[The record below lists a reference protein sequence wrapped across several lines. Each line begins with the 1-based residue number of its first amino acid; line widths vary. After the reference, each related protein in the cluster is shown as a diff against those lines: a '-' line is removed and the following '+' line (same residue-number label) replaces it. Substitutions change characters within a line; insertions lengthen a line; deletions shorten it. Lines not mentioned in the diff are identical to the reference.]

1 MKADLNT
8 MFNGRRTVLTDRT
21 KDLCDFIQMSRNLI
35 VKQIDTDAVID
46 TFKGTG
52 PWYTYTD
59 KEWSNEEQCYKMLP
73 ERITHTWSLADI
85 KKVCNARMEESWAMS
100 HAMDF

>member
-1 MKADLNT
+1 
-8 MFNGRRTVLTDRT
+8 
-21 KDLCDFIQMSRNLI
+21 
-35 VKQIDTDAVID
+35 
-46 TFKGTG
+46 
-52 PWYTYTD
+52 
-59 KEWSNEEQCYKMLP
+59 MLP